1 MSKKENV
8 ELHRG
13 GDFDEMDELLNEA
26 LATLEASNER
36 VLEILDGAK
45 DIVIGAALDEDAEG
59 GDAAAAPAEGA
70 ADHAER

>member
-45 DIVIGAALDEDAEG
+45 DIVIGAASDDDTEV
-59 GDAAAAPAEGA
+59 DAAAAPAESA

>member
-13 GDFDEMDELLNEA
+13 GEFDEMDELLNDA

-45 DIVIGAALDEDAEG
+45 DIMIGAASDDEAEG
-59 GDAAAAPAEGA
+59 GDAAAASAEGA
-70 ADHAER
+70 AEHGER